1 MCFWDNLGMVVKC
14 KKIYVVVQVYGI
26 LGVEFGNYNV
36 YYCFNIMQDS
46 VNIQFESI
54 SIYLYF
60 KFFFLK

>member
-1 MCFWDNLGMVVKC
+1 MCFQDNLGMVVKC

-36 YYCFNIMQDS
+36 YYCFIIMQDN

-54 SIYLYF
+54 SIYILS
-60 KFFFLK
+60 FFF